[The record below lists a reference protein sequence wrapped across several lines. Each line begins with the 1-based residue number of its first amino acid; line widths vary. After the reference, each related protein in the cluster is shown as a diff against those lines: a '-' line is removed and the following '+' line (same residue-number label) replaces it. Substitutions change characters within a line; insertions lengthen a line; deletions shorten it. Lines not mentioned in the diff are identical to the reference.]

1 MKKSI
6 LSVCCAAALL
16 LAQMPS
22 VWACTGIAFAA
33 QDGSRLQARTIE
45 WGGYDLNSRLIVLPR
60 GQKNVSL
67 TQGGKNGLRWTN
79 KYGAVGISVVQ
90 DGFIGEGVN
99 EKGLAAGVFY
109 FSGYGSLSPY
119 NAKKAKKS
127 VGDMELVRWMLTNF
141 ATVDEVIKGLK
152 KIEIVPI
159 YPPEKGQSAPTGHW
173 RIADANGRSIVLE
186 IEDNGVR
193 HIYENTVGV
202 LTNSPSFPWQMTNL
216 NNYVHLLPGPV
227 APAKFGQTELK
238 AFGMGAGMTGLPGDI
253 TPPARFVRAFFY
265 THTMPV
271 PADAQNGMLQAFHIL
286 NNFDLPIGI
295 EFAPGQKTSGLPSAT
310 QWTTVTDMT
319 APCFYYRTM
328 HNSQIRKI
336 DLSKINFET
345 VSYQALP
352 LDLHPQQV
360 QEITF

>member
-1 MKKSI
+1 MKKRI
-6 LSVCCAAALL
+6 FCLFCAAALL
-16 LAQMPS
+16 LAQTPGA
-22 VWACTGIAFAA
+22 WACTGIAFAA
-33 QDGSRLQARTIE
+33 QDGSKLQARTIE
-45 WGGYDLNSRLIVLPR
+45 WGGYDLNSRLIVLPQ
-60 GQKNVSL
+60 GQKNTAL
-67 TQGGKNGLRWTN
+67 TQGGKNGLSWTN

-109 FSGYGSLSPY
+109 FSGYGSLAPY

-127 VGDMELVRWMLTNF
+127 VGDMDLVRWMLTNF

-173 RIADANGRSIVLE
+173 RIADASGRSIVLE
-186 IEDNGVR
+186 IENNGER

-202 LTNSPSFPWQMTNL
+202 LTNSPSFPWQVTNL
-216 NNYVHLLPGPV
+216 NNYVHMLPGPV
-227 APAKFGQTELK
+227 TATKFGATELK

-265 THTMPV
+265 THTMPT
-271 PADAQNGMLQAFHIL
+271 PADAHSGMLQAFHIL

-295 EFAPGQKTSGLPSAT
+295 EFAPGEKTSGLPSAT
-310 QWTTVTDMT
+310 QWTTVTDLT
-319 APCFYYRTM
+319 NPTFYYRTM
-328 HNSQIRKI
+328 YNSQIRKI
-336 DLSKINFET
+336 DLSKINFAE
-345 VSYQALP
+345 VAYQALP
-352 LDLHPQQV
+352 LDVNQQEV